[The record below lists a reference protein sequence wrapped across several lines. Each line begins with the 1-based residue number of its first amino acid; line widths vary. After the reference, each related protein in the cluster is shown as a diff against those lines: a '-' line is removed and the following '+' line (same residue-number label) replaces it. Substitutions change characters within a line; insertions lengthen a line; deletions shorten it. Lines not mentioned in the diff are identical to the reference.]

1 MSELLNIF
9 QSFRKILCLCPCCG
23 ELLRLSD
30 LHLRYTGKAPKT
42 WLDTY
47 EQKLVALQ
55 RKEELFGEKER
66 ELREKSIERG
76 RKKVPRLIERCL
88 CPEFRKMKYDPY
100 DIKAIMHP
108 VDFVVFDGLNQENE
122 IKSITFLSRK
132 PSNQEQIKITE
143 SIRKAISK
151 NNYEWKV
158 ARITL
163 DGKVNFE

>member
-42 WLDTY
+42 WLDIY
-47 EQKLVALQ
+47 EQKLIALQ
-55 RKEELFGEKER
+55 RREELFEEKER
-66 ELREKSIERG
+66 ELRDKSIERG

-108 VDFVVFDGLNQENE
+108 VDFVVFDGLNQESE

-132 PSNQEQIKITE
+132 PSSQEQIKIIE
-143 SIRKAISK
+143 SMRKTINN
-151 NNYEWKV
+151 NNYDWRV